1 MFFSKAAWQVLTQSV
16 FRFSVISRLLSATCA
31 VTWSSYWLFLLH
43 AQREA
48 AWPWALGALICRHL
62 CWEWC
67 PAQPLPLHS
76 ALYQT
81 LGLGC
86 FPIISKLTMLRLLT
100 SLLLVALGKSQ
111 PQPGVPVPQLLRVQT
126 DPIPHSTGEVSV
138 CAGHDCGVTAGVG
151 LEERWMEQARG
162 ELGAPQGCMGLL
174 WSEPILRM
182 RDLVCCA

>member
-1 MFFSKAAWQVLTQSV
+1 
-16 FRFSVISRLLSATCA
+16 
-31 VTWSSYWLFLLH
+31 
-43 AQREA
+43 
-48 AWPWALGALICRHL
+48 
-62 CWEWC
+62 
-67 PAQPLPLHS
+67 
-76 ALYQT
+76 
-81 LGLGC
+81 
-86 FPIISKLTMLRLLT
+86 MLRLLT

-151 LEERWMEQARG
+151 LEEQWMEQARG